1 MTEAWLTELM
11 SELRTGLEQTYG
23 ERLEGVYLF
32 GSRARGEGDPDSDVD
47 VLVVLNEVSHYYG
60 ELERTAELASTL
72 SLRYDVSI
80 SRVFLPLAEWREGE
94 GPFVLTA
101 REDAV
106 AA

>member
-1 MTEAWLTELM
+1 MAEAWLTDLM
-11 SELRTGLEQTYG
+11 TEIKSGLDRTYG
-23 ERLEGVYLF
+23 ERLKGVYLF

-47 VLVVLNEVSHYYG
+47 VLVVLDEVSHYYG
-60 ELERTAELASTL
+60 ELERTAELVSTL